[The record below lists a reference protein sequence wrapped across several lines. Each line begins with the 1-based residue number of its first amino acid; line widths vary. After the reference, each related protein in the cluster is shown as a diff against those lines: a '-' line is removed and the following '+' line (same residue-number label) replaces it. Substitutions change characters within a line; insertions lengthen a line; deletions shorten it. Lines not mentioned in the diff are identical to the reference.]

1 MNTRI
6 DTLNNVRATVAAAG
20 IGPDT
25 QAHGQLRADHANN
38 LVAMLNAEDRGTW
51 ARLGSTFL
59 MDSQGQLGGDLS
71 ESASEMLSI
80 ARRLGRLD
88 GNPSTFVGVAE
99 SWAGA
104 RALASKTGAKRYSVR
119 VALNMIREG
128 RLVLDGNTT
137 VLFDERGVLDRLGEL
152 QEACEA
158 AGARFVQLALVY

>member
-6 DTLNNVRATVAAAG
+6 DTLNNVRAAMAAAG
-20 IGPDT
+20 IGADT

-38 LVAMLNAEDRGTW
+38 LVAMLNAEDSGTW
-51 ARLGSTFL
+51 SRLGSTLL
-59 MDSQGQLGGDLS
+59 MDSMGQLPDDLS

-80 ARRLGRLD
+80 ARSLGRLD
-88 GNPSTFVGVAE
+88 GSSSTFVGVAE

-104 RALASKTGAKRYSVR
+104 RALAGKTGAKSYSAR
-119 VALNMIREG
+119 VALNLIREG